1 MMKMRTKQNL
11 FMAFVALSLVSC
23 PAAFAAAVS
32 YDHVG
37 IGYESVDNKQSDIDP
52 TGVKVHFSK
61 SLGDS
66 FYITGEVAHLSGDND
81 DQVKTKSDFLNS
93 EIGGGYHVGIFNSVD
108 LYTDVTF
115 IHQSVNTKFDGANTA
130 KAKSNES
137 GYAVELGAKMA
148 FTHSINADIFV
159 QRSEYDSA
167 GMTEFGTN
175 IRYAFEHVDL
185 LATISSGKKQQTVGF
200 GFQYKF

>member
-1 MMKMRTKQNL
+1 MRTKQNL
-11 FMAFVALSLVSC
+11 FRAFVALSIVSC
-23 PAAFAAAVS
+23 PTAFAAAVS

-37 IGYESVDNKQSDIDP
+37 LGYESVDNKRSDLDP
-52 TGVKVHFSK
+52 NGVKVHFSK
-61 SLGDS
+61 SFGDS
-66 FYITGEVAHLSGDND
+66 FYITGQISQLSGDNN

-93 EIGGGYHVGIFNSVD
+93 ELGVGYHVGIFNSVD

-115 IHQSVNTKFDGANTA
+115 IHQSVKTKVTDGSSSAND
-130 KAKSNES
+130 S
-137 GYAVELGAKMA
+137 GYAVELGARMA

-159 QRSEYDSA
+159 KRSKYDAA

-185 LATISSGKKQQTVGF
+185 VATLSSGKNQQTVGF

>member
-1 MMKMRTKQNL
+1 MRTKQNL
-11 FMAFVALSLVSC
+11 LGAFVALAIVSC
-23 PAAFAAAVS
+23 PTAFAAAVS

-37 IGYESVDNKQSDIDP
+37 IGYESVDNKRSDIDP
-52 TGVKVHFSK
+52 NGIKVHFTK

-66 FYITGEVAHLSGDND
+66 FYITGQIGQLSGDNN
-81 DQVKTKSDFLNS
+81 DQVKIKSDFLNS
-93 EIGGGYHVGIFNSVD
+93 ELGVGYHVGIFNSVD

-115 IHQSVNTKFDGANTA
+115 IHQSVKTKIDGTSTA
-130 KAKSNES
+130 AKSNES

-159 QRSEYDSA
+159 KRSEYDSA
-167 GMTEFGTN
+167 GITEFGTN

-185 LATISSGKKQQTVGF
+185 VGTVSSGKNQQTVGF

>member
-1 MMKMRTKQNL
+1 MKNKQNL
-11 FMAFVALSLVSC
+11 LGTFVALSIVSC
-23 PAAFAAAVS
+23 PTAFAAAVS

-37 IGYESVDNKQSDIDP
+37 IGYESVDNKRSDIDP
-52 TGVKVHFSK
+52 NGVKVHFSK

-66 FYITGEVAHLSGDND
+66 FYIAGEIAQLSGDNN

-93 EIGGGYHVGIFNSVD
+93 ELGVGYHVGIFNSVD

-115 IHQSVNTKFDGANTA
+115 IHQSVKTKFDGASTA

-159 QRSEYDSA
+159 KRSEYDAA

-185 LATISSGKKQQTVGF
+185 VATVISGKNQQTVGF

>member
-1 MMKMRTKQNL
+1 MIKMGTKLN
-11 FMAFVALSLVSC
+11 FGAFAALSIVSC
-23 PAAFAAAVS
+23 PSAFAAAVS

-37 IGYESVDNKQSDIDP
+37 IGYESVDNKRSDIDP
-52 TGVKVHFSK
+52 NGIKILFSK

-66 FYITGEVAHLSGDND
+66 FYITGQVAQLSNDNSG
-81 DQVKTKSDFLNS
+81 QVKTKSDFLNS
-93 EIGGGYHVGIFNSVD
+93 ELGFGYHVGIFNSVD
-108 LYTDVTF
+108 LYTGVTF
-115 IHQSVNTKFDGANTA
+115 IHQSVKTKVNNGSSTL
-130 KAKSNES
+130 KSSTNDS

-148 FTHSINADIFV
+148 FTHSINADIFAK
-159 QRSEYDSA
+159 RWEYDLA

-185 LATISSGKKQQTVGF
+185 VATVSSGKNQQTVGF